1 MTIVLIISII
11 ILFLMYAII
20 QARPKFINKNWQ
32 KFTVLV
38 ALIISMF
45 ATVVLSV
52 VHFFTLAG

>member
-1 MTIVLIISII
+1 
-11 ILFLMYAII
+11 MYAII